1 MRAIAVRLAAIGCV
15 GCVAFVAFAFAFSAS
30 AQNFPG
36 KPIRVVVAFPPGGST
51 DVAARALVPRLQEA
65 FGQPVIVE
73 NRPGAGGA
81 IGVDAAAKAPPDG
94 YLLVVSAPGALTIN
108 MHFAK
113 LPYDALK
120 DVTPVTR
127 LARGP
132 LVVGVNAAL
141 PIQSIGDLIAYAK
154 ANPGKLSFSTTGP
167 NNLSYLAG
175 ELLKHLARIQMTAVP
190 YKGASPGSAAIAS
203 GEVQIGFMD
212 TTGVQPFVQSGKV
225 RLIAICEATR
235 SGTLPNLPTIAE
247 SGVSGYAANSWLA
260 LVAGGGTPND
270 ILARLNSEFTRVLR
284 LPAIRDAYTNAG
296 LEASPNTPDEMKQII
311 HSDFERWRALISE
324 AGIKGD

>member
-1 MRAIAVRLAAIGCV
+1 MTTAAGPLVRLAAFACIASIGFCI
-15 GCVAFVAFAFAFSAS
+15 ALPAS
-30 AQNFPG
+30 AQNFPS
-36 KPIRVVVAFPPGGST
+36 KPVRIVVAFAPGGST
-51 DVAARALVPRLQEA
+51 DLAARALVPRLQEA

-94 YLLVVSAPGALTIN
+94 YLLAVSAPGALTVN

-132 LVVGVNAAL
+132 LVLGVNAAL
-141 PIQSIGDLIAYAK
+141 PIQSIADLLAYAK

-167 NNLSYLAG
+167 NNLSHLAG
-175 ELLKHLARIQMTAVP
+175 ELLKHLAHIEMTAVP

-247 SGVSGYAANSWLA
+247 SGVPGYAANSWLA
-260 LVAGGGTPND
+260 LVAAGGTPND
-270 ILARLNSEFTRVLR
+270 VLARLNNEFSRVLK
-284 LPAIRDAYTNAG
+284 LPAIRDAYANAG
-296 LEASPNTPDEMKQII
+296 LEASPNTPEEMKQII
-311 HSDFERWRALISE
+311 RSDFERWRVLISE

>member
-1 MRAIAVRLAAIGCV
+1 MKGIARRIAGFACILAVPLGAQAQSFPTKPLRIV
-15 GCVAFVAFAFAFSAS
+15 VAFA
-30 AQNFPG
+30 
-36 KPIRVVVAFPPGGST
+36 PGGST
-51 DVAARALVPRLQEA
+51 DLAARALVPKLQEA
-65 FGQPVIVE
+65 LGQPVVVE

-94 YLLVVSAPGALTIN
+94 TLVAVSAPGALTIN
-108 MHFAK
+108 MHFSK
-113 LPYDALK
+113 LPYDALR

-141 PIQSIGDLIAYAK
+141 PIQSISELIAYAK
-154 ANPGKLSFSTTGP
+154 ASPGKVSFSTTGP

-175 ELLKHLARIQMTAVP
+175 ELLKHMTGIQMVAVP

-247 SGVSGYAANSWLA
+247 SGVPGYAANSWLA
-260 LVAGGGTPND
+260 LVASGATPGD
-270 ILARLNSEFTRVLR
+270 ILAKLNSEFSRVLK
-284 LPAIRDAYTNAG
+284 LPEVREAYNNAG
-296 LEASPNTPDEMKQII
+296 LEAAPNTPDEMKQILR
-311 HSDFERWRALISE
+311 SDYERWRVLISE